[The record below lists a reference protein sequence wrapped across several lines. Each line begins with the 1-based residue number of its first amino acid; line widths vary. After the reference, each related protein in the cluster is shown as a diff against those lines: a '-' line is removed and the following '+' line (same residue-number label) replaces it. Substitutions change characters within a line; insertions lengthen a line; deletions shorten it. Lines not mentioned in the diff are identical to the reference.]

1 MQITRVHSRVV
12 ELKLPAPFHPAW
24 ARGRNQA
31 TILLVLVSVETDE
44 GIVGHTAA
52 HAGLEAAIAI
62 ERFVAP
68 YFIGQDPTRI
78 EPLAA
83 VLRDAEILG
92 PPAYFMEIA
101 LWDIVGKRAGLPVY
115 KLWGGAQDRVTAYC
129 ATAELR
135 PPERR
140 VEDVERML
148 AAEFR
153 GVKLRFHHDDVRD
166 DLKVVEAVRKAV
178 GRRI

>member
-31 TILLVLVSVETDE
+31 TILLVLVAVETDE

-68 YFIGQDPTRI
+68 
-78 EPLAA
+78 
-83 VLRDAEILG
+83 
-92 PPAYFMEIA
+92 
-101 LWDIVGKRAGLPVY
+101 
-115 KLWGGAQDRVTAYC
+115 
-129 ATAELR
+129 
-135 PPERR
+135 
-140 VEDVERML
+140 
-148 AAEFR
+148 
-153 GVKLRFHHDDVRD
+153 
-166 DLKVVEAVRKAV
+166 
-178 GRRI
+178 